1 MSSKK
6 LVPNGETA
14 PEGSV
19 GSHGNRWTNGI
30 GVALSGLTAAVV
42 LLLMVREIV
51 SIRDQQMVFMRE
63 IRDIRDQQ
71 AVFMKQQTD
80 LRGEL
85 QGLKDQDP
93 AGSTDDWRRD
103 ESATFWKSAE
113 VHRRSKRNSE
123 AKTTWG
129 VCRDPPRVMVL
140 RRSQPQQPR
149 LLLRMSQPQQPRLL
163 LLQAQIDQTPRHGT
177 LILMGDF
184 NAKVGADN
192 EDYKACMGREGVDGG
207 TSNQID
213 HICINRKWRRSLLD
227 AKTIR
232 GADGSSDHHLITTKT

>member
-6 LVPNGETA
+6 LVPNGDAA

-19 GSHGNRWTNGI
+19 GHHGNRWTNGI
-30 GVALSGLTAAVV
+30 VLALSGLTAAVA
-42 LLLMVREIV
+42 LLLMLREIV

-71 AVFMKQQTD
+71 AAFMKQQTD

-123 AKTTWG
+123 AKT
-129 VCRDPPRVMVL
+129 V
-140 RRSQPQQPR
+140 
-149 LLLRMSQPQQPRLL
+149 
-163 LLQAQIDQTPRHGT
+163 
-177 LILMGDF
+177 LILGKRSDLGCLSRPP
-184 NAKVGADN
+184 ASDGPPQVTTPAAPTAPPHVTTPAAPTAPPAGAFRVRVSN
-192 EDYKACMGREGVDGG
+192 GSGATRGG
-207 TSNQID
+207 LT
-213 HICINRKWRRSLLD
+213 
-227 AKTIR
+227 A
-232 GADGSSDHHLITTKT
+232 TKP